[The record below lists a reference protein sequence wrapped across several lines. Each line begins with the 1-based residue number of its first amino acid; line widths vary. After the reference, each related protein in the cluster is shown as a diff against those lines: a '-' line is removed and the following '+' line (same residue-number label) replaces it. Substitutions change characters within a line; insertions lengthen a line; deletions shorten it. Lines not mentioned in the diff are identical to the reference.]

1 MKWRFESA
9 DATRAYHVRRDL
21 LAYLATYASDD
32 SDLAGA
38 GLIFGELVGNVVRH
52 APGPIA
58 VDIRW
63 EAGFAVLRVRDDGP
77 GFDWR
82 GAALPEAM
90 AESGRGLFIAYA
102 VAHSLK
108 VRRLPGRGT
117 EAIAKLP
124 VCLNPEFRSA

>member
-1 MKWRFESA
+1 MKWRFESD

-21 LAYLATYASDD
+21 LAYLATYASDE

-63 EAGFAVLRVRDDGP
+63 ERGIAVLRVRDDGP

-82 GAALPEAM
+82 GAKLPDEL
-90 AESGRGLFIAYA
+90 AECGRGLFIAHS
-102 VAHSLK
+102 VARGLRI
-108 VRRLPGRGT
+108 RRLPGRGT

-124 VCLNPEFRSA
+124 VSLNPEFLSA